1 MTTRRRQVLGPAL
14 MLTVS
19 RAMASSARAQGCST
33 VTEIHMQVLGMIV
46 LGLVTFAAMFAFNE
60 LCDRV

>member
-1 MTTRRRQVLGPAL
+1 VH
-14 MLTVS
+14 MLLL
-19 RAMASSARAQGCST
+19 
-33 VTEIHMQVLGMIV
+33 EMIV